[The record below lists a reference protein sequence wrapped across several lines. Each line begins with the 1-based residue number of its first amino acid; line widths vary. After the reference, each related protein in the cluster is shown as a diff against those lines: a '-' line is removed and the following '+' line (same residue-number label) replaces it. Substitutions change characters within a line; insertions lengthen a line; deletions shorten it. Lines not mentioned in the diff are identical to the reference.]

1 MISSNIHSRKHKGL
15 RQWPLH
21 LMILPGIVVL
31 LIYNYIPMAGIVI
44 AFERFTP
51 AKGIFGS
58 KWVGL
63 DNFEY
68 IFSMPDFG
76 TVVWNTFF
84 IAIMKIITELVCPI
98 TLALMLNEIRSTKF
112 KRGIQTAVYLP
123 HFLSWVI
130 LGGILVDI
138 LSPSDGIINKI
149 IIALGGEP
157 IFFLGDSAIF
167 PYTVIVTNIW
177 KEVGYKT
184 IIYLAAL
191 TGIDLSLYEAAIVDG
206 AGRWKQTLHVTI
218 PGILSTIVL
227 MVTLSLGNVLNAGFD
242 QIFNLYSPQVYS
254 TGDILDTMVYRLGL
268 EDMQYGP
275 ATAVGLFKSL
285 ISFTMI
291 TLSYT
296 LARRYADYKLF

>member
-1 MISSNIHSRKHKGL
+1 
-15 RQWPLH
+15 
-21 LMILPGIVVL
+21 MILPGIVVL